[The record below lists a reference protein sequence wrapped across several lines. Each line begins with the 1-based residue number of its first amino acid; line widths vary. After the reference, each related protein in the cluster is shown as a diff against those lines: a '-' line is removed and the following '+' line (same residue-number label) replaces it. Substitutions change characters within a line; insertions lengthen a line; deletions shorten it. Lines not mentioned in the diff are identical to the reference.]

1 MDEIPQ
7 INEVHK
13 MLTKAN
19 TVLGPDGKVLNL
31 FNSSEC
37 NGSSAPT
44 AEGLE
49 NLPLTCQVC
58 SLPFETEK
66 TLKLHLE
73 MKHIPSTYVYQCPSC
88 PQKFSSSA
96 AVIKHL
102 SNDHK

>member
-1 MDEIPQ
+1 
-7 INEVHK
+7 
-13 MLTKAN
+13 MLQKSN

-31 FNSSEC
+31 FNSSEQNGLSSDQPVSSQIKCKVC
-37 NGSSAPT
+37 NI
-44 AEGLE
+44 L
-49 NLPLTCQVC
+49 
-58 SLPFETEK
+58 FETEK

-73 MKHIPSTYVYQCPSC
+73 MKHLPSTFVYQCPSC